1 MKIICK
7 KDILISNI
15 NIVAKAVSSKSTLDI
30 LECILLVADTKG
42 FRLIANDLEI
52 GIETSNIEAE
62 LEETGAVALEA
73 KIFSEIIRNL
83 PEEDVIIEADDK
95 NVTLIKSGK
104 TEFKILG
111 RNAEEFPRL
120 AEVEREN
127 KYSIKP
133 VTFKNMVRQTV
144 FSVSL
149 DESKP
154 VLTGELLEIKDESFN
169 MVSIDGFR
177 VSFRKTDIDPSYE
190 ETSVVV
196 PAKALSEISKI
207 LTDKEDATFNI
218 YFTDNQILFELDS
231 CVMIAR
237 LLEGDFIKYEQIFT
251 DDYTTKIEI
260 DKLQLLR
267 CLERASLISK
277 DNKKTPVKIKIEQ
290 DGNVIITSNTDISNS
305 YDEIKAEIEG
315 KELTIAFNPKYLIDA
330 LKAIEDSVISI
341 QFMTELSPC
350 IIKGITDDSYKYL
363 ILPLK
368 LKDNE

>member
-7 KDILISNI
+7 KDILINNI
-15 NIVAKAVSSKSTLDI
+15 NIVSKAVSSKTTLEI
-30 LECILLVADTKG
+30 LECILLTADTKG

-52 GIETSNIEAE
+52 GIETSNIDAE
-62 LEETGAVALEA
+62 IEETGSVALEA
-73 KIFSEIIRNL
+73 KFFSEIIRNL
-83 PEEDVIIEADDK
+83 PEDEVTIEVDDK

-104 TEFKILG
+104 TEFKVLG

-120 AEVEREN
+120 AEIEKEN
-127 KYSIKP
+127 KYSINP
-133 VTFKNMVRQTV
+133 VIFKNMVRQTV

-154 VLTGELLEIKDESFN
+154 VLTGELLEIKNESFN
-169 MVSIDGFR
+169 IVSIDGFR
-177 VSFRKTDIDPSYE
+177 VSFRKTDIDPSYNDI
-190 ETSVVV
+190 SVVV

-207 LTDKEDATFNI
+207 LTDKEDGMLNI

-237 LLEGDFIKYEQIFT
+237 LLEGEFIKYDQIFT
-251 DDYTTKIEI
+251 DDYTTRIEI
-260 DKLQLLR
+260 DKTMLLR
-267 CLERASLISK
+267 SLERASLISK
-277 DNKKTPVKIKIEQ
+277 DNKKTPVKLKIEQ

-305 YDEIKAEIEG
+305 YEELKSEIEG

-330 LKAIEDSVISI
+330 LKVIDESVVAIH
-341 QFMTELSPC
+341 FMTDLSPC
-350 IIKGITDDSYKYL
+350 IIKSINNDSYKYL

-368 LKDNE
+368 LKNNE